1 LKVNANE
8 TEDLMKLDV
17 WKGVRFALASAI
29 YLFLSVGATLA
40 VAADSGQIASGQKAK
55 VKGVIVSR
63 SGDLVKIQDKK
74 SDAVEV
80 VKLGESTTI
89 ERERGLRSFFRHE
102 DMDVTALVPGLTI
115 EAEGTGNADGQLEAT
130 RVKFNPD
137 VFAINVAEEQQIQS
151 NRAAARNAQTTAD
164 QGVADALGAQTSA
177 DKAQSTAEQGVA
189 TAVQAGTIAAVDAEA
204 VQAVNQRVSDLA
216 DYTTVAEAQVYFP
229 DNSSVLDTN
238 DKKDL
243 DQLVSS
249 TSGATG
255 YLIEIAGYASSTG
268 PAEHNQ
274 KLSEDRAA
282 SVVHYLI
289 EKDNVPMRRIVVPA
303 GFGATHPAAENT
315 DKKGR
320 ALNRRVDVKIL
331 VNKGLQGSL

>member
-1 LKVNANE
+1 
-8 TEDLMKLDV
+8 MKLDV
-17 WKGVRFALASAI
+17 WKGVRFAFAFAI
-29 YLFLSVGATLA
+29 CLFLSASVTLA
-40 VAADSGQIASGQKAK
+40 AAAESNQITSGQKAK

-63 SGDLVKIQDKK
+63 SGDLVKIQDRK

-89 ERERGLRSFFRHE
+89 EREQGLRAFFRHK

-137 VFAINVAEEQQIQS
+137 AFAIGVAEEQQIQS
-151 NRAAARNAQTTAD
+151 NQAAATQAQSTAD
-164 QGVADALGAQTSA
+164 QGVANAAAAQTSA
-177 DKAQSTAEQGVA
+177 NQAQSTADQGVA
-189 TAVQAGTIAAVDAEA
+189 TAVEAGAIAAVDAAA

-229 DNSSVLDTN
+229 DNSSLLDAAG
-238 DKKDL
+238 KADL

-249 TSGATG
+249 NAGATG
-255 YLIEIAGYASSTG
+255 SLIEIAGYASSTG
-268 PAEHNQ
+268 PDEYNQ
-274 KLSEDRAA
+274 KLSEERAA

-303 GFGATHPAAENT
+303 GFGATHPVAENT

-331 VNKGLQGSL
+331 VNKAWQGGS